1 MVKKQKE
8 RKNKKNDNVV
18 FFKQVPII
26 KKYKNLKRKATK
38 KNDQRTKRKKK

>member
-8 RKNKKNDNVV
+8 RKNKKDDNVV
-18 FFKQVPII
+18 FFKQLPII
-26 KKYKNLKRKATK
+26 KKYINLKRKATK